1 MKFVPL
7 LFLLCAC
14 GPTWHLQ
21 QSEKH
26 KLIAIAKGAK
36 VKTDTVYKEIPIKVE
51 VPGFTASSSIDILS
65 DSALIHA
72 VMPKYDSLLI
82 AYEMLR
88 RRPQHNVEKEVA
100 TAKQLD
106 ALRDKVIKG
115 FLKDS
120 LYHIKFDSI
129 TSVDLAII
137 GGKPKLVSV
146 RVKPKSILVEKRI
159 PIAVDER
166 IKAGYT
172 LWQVIGAGF
181 AGAVLASVALGIYLW
196 TRIRRQEVEELKGRN
211 V

>member
-7 LFLLCAC
+7 IFLLCAC
-14 GPTWHLQ
+14 GPAWHLQ

-36 VKTDTVYKEIPIKVE
+36 VNVDTVYKEVPIKVE
-51 VPGFTASSSIDILS
+51 VPGFTASSSINVLS

-72 VMPKYDSLLI
+72 VMPKYDSLLV

-88 RRPQHNVEKEVA
+88 RRPQHSVEKEVA

-106 ALRDKVIKG
+106 AVRAKVIKG

-137 GGKPKLVSV
+137 QGKPKLVSV
-146 RVKPKSILVEKRI
+146 RVKPKTILVEKKV
-159 PIAVDER
+159 PIAIDER

-172 LWQVIGAGF
+172 LWQMIGAGF
-181 AGAVLASVALGIYLW
+181 AGLVLSSVALGIYLW